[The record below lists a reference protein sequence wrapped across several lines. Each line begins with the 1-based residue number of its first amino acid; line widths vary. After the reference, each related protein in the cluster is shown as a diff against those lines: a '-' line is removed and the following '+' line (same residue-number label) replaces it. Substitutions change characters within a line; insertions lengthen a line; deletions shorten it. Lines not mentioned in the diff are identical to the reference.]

1 MSSHLLIWTAGAA
14 TGFLAAVTMLRARR
28 ALSSSTVLALGW
40 AWAGLLIGA
49 KWQYRL
55 EQFPLL
61 GALWMSPG
69 EVLAPGLRLPLGLL
83 VGGMLAGLWCLA
95 VGAPWRATG
104 DALAVAASAMMPIG
118 RIGCLVNGCCMGAV
132 CGRFAAFCLRYPP
145 GSEAYTVQ
153 LSDDLIPASAPLSL
167 PAHPLPLYFAASS
180 LVILAVL
187 LWLYRRGAPQGALL
201 ATFCILEPLVKLL
214 LEPLRATP
222 RPPALMVGIPLSVLT
237 VSSIVLVAKYRQIV
251 VAHRSTVAPAAR
263 PAAIA
268 LLLLAFVSTSA
279 AASVVSDAS
288 SPRRSGEYR
297 LEGGRT

>member
-14 TGFLAAVTMLRARR
+14 TGFVAAVAMLRARR
-28 ALSSSTVLALGW
+28 AVSVSTVLALGW

-49 KWQYRL
+49 KWQYQL
-55 EQFPLL
+55 EQFPLT
-61 GALWMSPG
+61 GALWLSPG
-69 EVLAPGLRLPLGLL
+69 EVLEPGLRLPLGLL

-145 GSEAYTVQ
+145 GSEAYTAQ

-180 LVILAVL
+180 LVILGVL

-201 ATFCILEPLVKLL
+201 ATFCILEPLVKLM

-237 VSSIVLVAKYRQIV
+237 VSSIVLVAKYRRIV
-251 VAHRSTVAPAAR
+251 AARRSAVAR

-268 LLLLAFVSTSA
+268 PLLIAFTSTSA
-279 AASVVSDAS
+279 GASVVSDAS
-288 SPRRSGEYR
+288 GACRSGKYR
-297 LEGGRT
+297 LGGDRT